1 MLHLHTMESP
11 INSNTIFSFQD
22 NDNSHGQLS
31 NFDNDDLFDTS
42 FLDHTILLAG
52 DDSKDGTGQTI
63 LQVDTLTGNII
74 GIQHLSNGK
83 TNQITINNN
92 KLTREVGSGEG
103 GEGDKGGKEAPLK
116 ITSMVSN
123 VDRKFHCG
131 ADHNHHDNHE
141 HLHEHTHTHDHEHNE
156 DVTAPFITED
166 RGQQVIS
173 RPGYHSSG
181 LEVDSNGDE
190 GIVTSLG
197 KRNLGHHKHDEH
209 LHEHHTQH
217 SFDDGQHSHDI
228 EQVSHEKKHGGRMEG
243 DENHKVHF
251 HTHENMHHEHEH
263 HHVDD
268 HDHHEEENYNTE
280 EEKRH
285 LEGLRG
291 AYVHSHSPHHHSHSS
306 HTIPHPNNEQRLL
319 STANHDDEH
328 TYQINMLIAIDID
341 FINTHGGSRQS
352 AINYINYLIST
363 ANLIYEK
370 EFDTHLNIIKVEQVD
385 IFKNA
390 NLIRP
395 GPKKV
400 NELRDGLSVMRKHY
414 EGTVGSVRGTN
425 GETVN
430 LVHALLGQEMGGGIA
445 FIDTIC
451 DSTYGVGFSSGLKGT
466 LNSSNSNMVNDDAY
480 RDSHMVIHEIGHSLG
495 SGHSFDAYDPPVDA
509 CQVNGKGNIQCPV
522 GVSDSTATLMSY
534 CNFCDGKVCVCVIH
548 FVILFE
554 VVTIRHHL

>member
-1 MLHLHTMESP
+1 MLHLHTMKTP

-22 NDNSHGQLS
+22 NDNYQEGQLS
-31 NFDNDDLFDTS
+31 NFDNDVFDPT
-42 FLDHTILLAG
+42 FLDHTITLAE
-52 DDSKDGTGQTI
+52 DNIDGTGQTI
-63 LQVDTLTGNII
+63 LQVDTLTGTII
-74 GIQHLSNGK
+74 GIQHTSQGK

-92 KLTREVGSGEG
+92 LKLKRMGGEG
-103 GEGDKGGKEAPLK
+103 GKGVPPLK

-131 ADHNHHDNHE
+131 ADHSHGHE
-141 HLHEHTHTHDHEHNE
+141 EEHTHEHDHDEGE
-156 DVTAPFITED
+156 VTAPFITED
-166 RGQQVIS
+166 IGQQVIS
-173 RPGYHSSG
+173 RPGYH
-181 LEVDSNGDE
+181 EGD
-190 GIVTSLG
+190 ITSLG
-197 KRNLGHHKHDEH
+197 KRNLGHHKHDT
-209 LHEHHTQH
+209 HEHHTQH

-228 EQVSHEKKHGGRMEG
+228 SLDNNHEKKHGGGAAGRMEG

-251 HTHENMHHEHEH
+251 HTHENMHHQHVH
-263 HHVDD
+263 HIDD
-268 HDHHEEENYNTE
+268 HDHAKEEEENHNTE

-291 AYVHSHSPHHHSHSS
+291 AYVYSHSPHHHHSQHTHIHSHPS
-306 HTIPHPNNEQRLL
+306 HPNNERLL
-319 STANHDDEH
+319 STANHNNDEH
-328 TYQINMLIAIDID
+328 TYQINMLIAIDTD
-341 FINTHGGSRQS
+341 FINTHGSRQL

-400 NELRDGLSVMRKHY
+400 TELRDGLSVMRKHY
-414 EGTVGSVRGTN
+414 EGTVGTVRGTN

-430 LVHALLGQEMGGGIA
+430 LVHALIGQEMGGGIA

-466 LNSSNSNMVNDDAY
+466 LSNTNNMVNDDAY

-534 CNFCDGKVCVCVIH
+534 CNFCDGKFVCIVH
-548 FVILFE
+548 FILCCF
-554 VVTIRHHL
+554 VTIRHHL

>member
-1 MLHLHTMESP
+1 MLHLHTMKTP
-11 INSNTIFSFQD
+11 INSNTIFSFL
-22 NDNSHGQLS
+22 NNSQEGQLS
-31 NFDNDDLFDTS
+31 SLPSASDDDIFDAT
-42 FLDHTILLAG
+42 FLDHTIILAG
-52 DDSKDGTGQTI
+52 DDNNIDGTGQTI

-74 GIQHLSNGK
+74 GIQHTTQGK

-92 KLTREVGSGEG
+92 LKLTREVGNGEEEKGEG
-103 GEGDKGGKEAPLK
+103 KGVDKGAPPLK

-131 ADHNHHDNHE
+131 ADHNHDHHNH
-141 HLHEHTHTHDHEHNE
+141 HDHHHEEHKE
-156 DVTAPFITED
+156 EEVTAPFIQED

-173 RPGYHSSG
+173 RPGYHN
-181 LEVDSNGDE
+181 EGD
-190 GIVTSLG
+190 ITSLG
-197 KRNLGHHKHDEH
+197 KRKLGHHKHNE
-209 LHEHHTQH
+209 HEHHTQH

-228 EQVSHEKKHGGRMEG
+228 EQMSHEMKHGGGAAGRMEG
-243 DENHKVHF
+243 TDHKVHF
-251 HTHENMHHEHEH
+251 HTHENMHHDHVH
-263 HHVDD
+263 HIDD
-268 HDHHEEENYNTE
+268 HVKEEEESRNTE

-291 AYVHSHSPHHHSHSS
+291 AYVHSSHSPHHHHSQHTTHS
-306 HTIPHPNNEQRLL
+306 HTTSHPNKEERLL
-319 STANHDDEH
+319 STANHNNDEH
-328 TYQINMLIAIDID
+328 TYQINMLIAIDTD
-341 FINTHGGSRQS
+341 FINLHGSRQS

-370 EFDTHLNIIKVEQVD
+370 EFDTHLNIIKIEQVD

-400 NELRDGLSVMRKHY
+400 TELRDGLSVMRKHY

-430 LVHALLGQEMGGGIA
+430 LVHALIGQELGGGIA

-466 LNSSNSNMVNDDAY
+466 LNSSSNMVNDDAY

-495 SGHSFDAYDPPVDA
+495 SGHSFDAYDPPVDE

-534 CNFCDGKVCVCVIH
+534 CNFCDGK
-548 FVILFE
+548 FVSLYSLYIL
-554 VVTIRHHL
+554 LLSL

>member
-1 MLHLHTMESP
+1 MIM
-11 INSNTIFSFQD
+11 TIM
-22 NDNSHGQLS
+22 
-31 NFDNDDLFDTS
+31 
-42 FLDHTILLAG
+42 
-52 DDSKDGTGQTI
+52 K
-63 LQVDTLTGNII
+63 
-74 GIQHLSNGK
+74 
-83 TNQITINNN
+83 
-92 KLTREVGSGEG
+92 
-103 GEGDKGGKEAPLK
+103 
-116 ITSMVSN
+116 
-123 VDRKFHCG
+123 
-131 ADHNHHDNHE
+131 
-141 HLHEHTHTHDHEHNE
+141 
-156 DVTAPFITED
+156 
-166 RGQQVIS
+166 
-173 RPGYHSSG
+173 
-181 LEVDSNGDE
+181 
-190 GIVTSLG
+190 
-197 KRNLGHHKHDEH
+197 
-209 LHEHHTQH
+209 
-217 SFDDGQHSHDI
+217 
-228 EQVSHEKKHGGRMEG
+228 
-243 DENHKVHF
+243 
-251 HTHENMHHEHEH
+251 
-263 HHVDD
+263 
-268 HDHHEEENYNTE
+268 EEENHNT

-291 AYVHSHSPHHHSHSS
+291 AYVQSHSPHHHHSHSS
-306 HTIPHPNNEQRLL
+306 HSSHPNEQRLL
-319 STANHDDEH
+319 STANHNDEH

-400 NELRDGLSVMRKHY
+400 TELRDGLSVMRKHY

-451 DSTYGVGFSSGLKGT
+451 DSTYGVGYSSGLKGT
-466 LNSSNSNMVNDDAY
+466 LNSSSNMVNDDAY
-480 RDSHMVIHEIGHSLG
+480 RDSHMVVHEIGHSLG

-534 CNFCDGKVCVCVIH
+534 CNFCDGKLCRVLFTLLFCLSLYGIISNPLHSASSHLIKH
-548 FVILFE
+548 F
-554 VVTIRHHL
+554 RWY